1 MKKLIEKS
9 NQQFLVVLVILLSI
23 SSLIIFFLLNRY
35 IKDELDEKLRN
46 DEWRIIEKLKKNPHI
61 ISISPII
68 EVDTTNITVEN
79 EGEIKNVMVYD
90 FIEKEKEPYRELVS
104 IKKINDTFYKIQ
116 VRQSTI
122 ENKDMLFAIGI
133 TLFSVFAL
141 LVVILFYINNR
152 LSMRL
157 WKPFYI
163 NISALKKFSFQEN
176 KPLELVDSD
185 VAEFQQFN
193 QSVKELTD
201 KLSKDYIALK
211 EFTEN
216 ASHEIQTPLS
226 IILMNIEAVLQSE
239 LNEANYKKL
248 YSSFQAA
255 KRLSILN
262 EKLLLLAKLDN
273 NEKGDVQQ
281 IDIEERIK
289 FQLSSLEPLIEDKS
303 LKIILSTTEKMFL
316 FIDPVI
322 ADILLIN
329 LFSNA
334 IKHNIEKGYIRISIN
349 QNTVSIT
356 NSKNELY
363 IQTNDLFKRFKKG
376 NLTSSGLGLSIV
388 EKIALA
394 YGLSLS
400 VQQND
405 DDITFTIKK

>member
-1 MKKLIEKS
+1 M
-9 NQQFLVVLVILLSI
+9 
-23 SSLIIFFLLNRY
+23 NRY

-46 DEWRIIEKLKKNPHI
+46 DEWRIIEKLKENPHI

-68 EVDTTNITVEN
+68 EVDTTNITLEN

-104 IKKINDTFYKIQ
+104 IKKINNTFYRIQ

-152 LSMRL
+152 LSVRL
-157 WKPFYI
+157 WKPFNR
-163 NISALKKFSFQEN
+163 NIEALKSYSFKEN
-176 KPLELVDSD
+176 KPIALQSSD
-185 VAEFQQFN
+185 VEEFQQLN
-193 QSVKELTD
+193 ESLEELTS

-226 IILMNIEAVLQSE
+226 IILLNIEAVLQSE
-239 LNEANYKKL
+239 LNESNYKKL

-273 NEKGDVQQ
+273 NEKGDEQIIEIGERVQQ
-281 IDIEERIK
+281 
-289 FQLSSLEPLIEDKS
+289 QLNSLQPLIENKS
-303 LKIILSTTEKMFL
+303 LTIIFTEKEKFNIS
-316 FIDPVI
+316 IDPII
-322 ADILLIN
+322 ADILIIN
-329 LFSNA
+329 FLSNA
-334 IKHNIEKGYIRISIN
+334 IKHNIDKGYVRIAIHHNSI
-349 QNTVSIT
+349 SIT
-356 NSKNELY
+356 NSKLETSINTED
-363 IQTNDLFKRFKKG
+363 IFKRFKKG
-376 NLTSSGLGLSIV
+376 NPTSFGLGLSIV
-388 EKIALA
+388 DKIASVYDLN
-394 YGLSLS
+394 LS
-400 VQQND
+400 VKQND